1 MSHTRP
7 SGTGWVTGQQG
18 EPVEVLADPPGDG
31 IGPDLTPPDAIGSQD
46 PKELKRLE
54 REHRAAV
61 KDVRETAPGEALVAP
76 EPNDQDPGE
85 PTANPF
91 ASARVAEPQDPA
103 VELPADPRE
112 GRSAR

>member
-18 EPVEVLADPPGDG
+18 EPLEVQADPPGDG
-31 IGPDLTPPDAIGSQD
+31 IGADLTPPDAIPGQD
-46 PKELKRLE
+46 AKEFKRLE
-54 REHRAAV
+54 RDHRAAV
-61 KDVRETAPGEALVAP
+61 KDLRETAPGEALVSP
-76 EPNDQDPGE
+76 EPNDQDPGA
-85 PTANPF
+85 PTVNPF
-91 ASARVAEPQDPA
+91 ADARATEPRDPA